1 MDRAKI
7 AAIMER
13 TRAGHDGTAHDGEAL
28 AALRAADHLLTR
40 HRMTWGDLLL
50 PPKAPQPFPRPSRTD
65 EALLAA
71 LERCPLADWPREFVQ
86 GIRAQLRNG
95 RALTHP
101 QRAKLRELARE
112 HGIAG
117 GAYAA

>member
-1 MDRAKI
+1 MDRARL

-28 AALRAADHLLTR
+28 AAVHAANRLLDR
-40 HRMTWGDLLL
+40 HGMTWGDLLL

-71 LERCPLADWPREFVQ
+71 LERCPLADWPRDFVQ
-86 GIRAQLRNG
+86 GIRARLRSG
-95 RALTHP
+95 HALTP
-101 QRAKLRELARE
+101 VQRAKLRELARE